1 MTAENVHMA
10 PEIRP
15 PTVQFQL
22 SWSESVY
29 VKVCRS
35 NTCYAD
41 PACYLEPS
49 TYNIIYRSISVLLR
63 YLSANPGYVCHEI
76 HPYGLRQKRSS
87 AIFTLTA
94 LVHLYVCN
102 TSRSA
107 FISRRPRDTYQYSV
121 FSKVD
126 NRRTSKV
133 DYNGLRSA
141 DMTSISG
148 EYGSKARLVSDIIFV
163 GFKVVTVNI

>member
-49 TYNIIYRSISVLLR
+49 TYNIIDQLAFCSGISPQIQGMFATKYIPMAYGRSDLAPSL
-63 YLSANPGYVCHEI
+63 H
-76 HPYGLRQKRSS
+76 
-87 AIFTLTA
+87 
-94 LVHLYVCN
+94 
-102 TSRSA
+102 
-107 FISRRPRDTYQYSV
+107 
-121 FSKVD
+121 
-126 NRRTSKV
+126 
-133 DYNGLRSA
+133 
-141 DMTSISG
+141 
-148 EYGSKARLVSDIIFV
+148 
-163 GFKVVTVNI
+163 